1 MSTIMDQEFAVLVVV
16 VALLT
21 SGLAFAL
28 YMLVRKGRLRTERI
42 GAAFELGTAKPAGF
56 LGSAV
61 DGLYR
66 GYSCRYQIQYPS
78 QYDRGGAS
86 LRLTVSSP
94 HQWSMEVAK
103 PGTRLLTSIG
113 LLKDFEIGDR
123 ELDEHFRF
131 ATDDE
136 GSLRSLFATES
147 LRDAVHVLAA
157 SENFESLRVRPG
169 RIDIRWSPRMPKLDE
184 EPEVLRARLEYVV
197 TLVQACGY
205 PPAHH
210 PPVQ

>member
-1 MSTIMDQEFAVLVVV
+1 MSTIMDQEFTALALV

-28 YMLVRKGRLRTERI
+28 YMLVRKGRLRAERM
-42 GAAFELGTAKPAGF
+42 GAAFELGTSKPAGV

-86 LRLTVSSP
+86 LRLMVSSP
-94 HQWSMEVAK
+94 HQWSTEVAK
-103 PGTRLLTSIG
+103 PGTRLLTRFG

-123 ELDEHFRF
+123 ELDKHFRF
-131 ATDDE
+131 AADDE
-136 GSLRSLFATES
+136 GSLRSLFATETV
-147 LRDAVHVLAA
+147 RDAMHVLAA
-157 SENFESLRVRPG
+157 SENFENLRVRLE
-169 RIDIRWSPRMPKLDE
+169 RVDVRWSPRMPKLDD
-184 EPEVLRARLEYVV
+184 EPEALRDRLEFVTALVV
-197 TLVQACGY
+197 ACGY

-210 PPVQ
+210 PPTR